1 MLRIVVSE
9 GRVSHSEEVCFW
21 VKKDVEL
28 LNKIQQ
34 RATKMRRALELS
46 FEGRFRG
53 ILSVYANSWRRYAK
67 WMEPGSLQRCP
78 VTGPGAQTETQKAP
92 SEHSV
97 REWSSTGTG
106 RPETCCGVSI
116 LGENQKPTGHNPGQ
130 PALGV
135 PGGVGHRC
143 FPQVP
148 SVFLRDMGI

>member
-1 MLRIVVSE
+1 MDGARL
-9 GRVSHSEEVCFW
+9 FT
-21 VKKDVEL
+21 
-28 LNKIQQ
+28 
-34 RATKMRRALELS
+34 A
-46 FEGRFRG
+46 
-53 ILSVYANSWRRYAK
+53 
-67 WMEPGSLQRCP
+67 CP

-148 SVFLRDMGI
+148 SVFLRYGNIEIMQILQWEDMQL